1 MTCYG
6 YVTNNPKYYGKP
18 FMDLMEYYP
27 AVDMEIRSERTGA
40 FVTMV
45 LGYMVINLFY
55 QSSASIGFNAYR
67 SHLTNIFNE
76 LRFFGKATLG
86 LMIAWALNWLYFDVD
101 SKHQEHAMARNFWYS
116 TNPSHQLI

>member
-67 SHLTNIFNE
+67 SHLTNILMNLDFSARP
-76 LRFFGKATLG
+76 LSG
-86 LMIAWALNWLYFDVD
+86 L
-101 SKHQEHAMARNFWYS
+101 
-116 TNPSHQLI
+116 